1 LLGGYPGVRE
11 NVVLAREDA
20 VEDQRLI
27 AYIVADPAASVGP
40 PDLREYLRPK
50 LPSYMIPSAFVM
62 LERLP
67 LTENGKVNRA
77 ALPAP
82 DQQRPELAQSYLAP
96 RNEVERELVGIWQE
110 VLNVER
116 VGVNDNFFELGGH
129 SLLATRVISRMRQTF
144 KVDFVALV
152 SFFENPTIAGLA
164 RSIGDSREAKLVPAT
179 VPSNGTSHDLEEFQI

>member
-1 LLGGYPGVRE
+1 
-11 NVVLAREDA
+11 
-20 VEDQRLI
+20 
-27 AYIVADPAASVGP
+27 
-40 PDLREYLRPK
+40 
-50 LPSYMIPSAFVM
+50 MIPSAFVM

-96 RNEVERELVGIWQE
+96 RNEVEQELVGIWQE